1 MSNKARWTKIKF
13 EIKIYINLEELNTP
27 RPSSDV
33 RVHNCFSNKISRMMP
48 IFSLKNPSYFKQWK
62 RSLEKT
68 RATGGNRINI
78 QHNELEIDKI
88 LQFQ

>member
-1 MSNKARWTKIKF
+1 MAQN
-13 EIKIYINLEELNTP
+13 EIWNQNLNQLRRAEYGPT
-27 RPSSDV
+27 RPSTIF
-33 RVHNCFSNKISRMMP
+33 FSKKISRMP

-68 RATGGNRINI
+68 RATGNRNI